1 MTECTSHKDCEA
13 VGICQG
19 CKLPFCRE
27 CLLETP
33 EGMLCCR
40 SCAATGSCMPRK
52 QDPGG
57 LAIASLVLSV
67 ASFMFCITAVPG
79 MVLGFVELSH
89 IKKGE
94 SPEEG
99 RILALLGAIIGTIV
113 TALMAIGLAIFI
125 IAVVIASVSAA

>member
-1 MTECTSHKDCEA
+1 MADCTNHKGTEA

-19 CKLPFCRE
+19 CKLPYCRD

-33 EGMLCCR
+33 DGMLCCR

-67 ASFMFCITAVPG
+67 TSFMFCITAVPG

-99 RILALLGAIIGTIV
+99 RVLALIGAIIGTIV
-113 TALMAIGLAIFI
+113 TAMMAIGIIIFI
-125 IAVVIASVSAA
+125 FAIVVAGVSSA